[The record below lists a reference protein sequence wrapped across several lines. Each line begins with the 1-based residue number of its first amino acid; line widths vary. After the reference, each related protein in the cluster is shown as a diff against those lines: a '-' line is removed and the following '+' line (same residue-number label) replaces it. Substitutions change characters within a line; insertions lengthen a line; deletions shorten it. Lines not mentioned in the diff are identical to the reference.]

1 MEGANIVIH
10 LGQNLLVD
18 ALLCKRVEYHNV
30 AAPRIDIDQ
39 LIGRLPA
46 MFRSGISGPGSRFKK
61 SATSASGRNG
71 TSADVSV
78 RITARL
84 LGRPLKPVSRRA
96 LKHPSRRQPAP
107 RRAMV
112 AEMAAAAAS
121 GPTHR
126 VKRGLACVPVGMP

>member
-46 MFRSGISGPGSRFKK
+46 MFRSGISGPGWRVKK
-61 SATSASGRNG
+61 SATYASGRKRTLPDEIDLND
-71 TSADVSV
+71 ALQSV
-78 RITARL
+78 PL
-84 LGRPLKPVSRRA
+84 LPQQS
-96 LKHPSRRQPAP
+96 
-107 RRAMV
+107 
-112 AEMAAAAAS
+112 
-121 GPTHR
+121 T
-126 VKRGLACVPVGMP
+126 